1 MLLTGASGG
10 VGHYFTELAA
20 AQGAEVSAVV
30 GSEARGTQ
38 LLRLGARAL
47 LTDIEQADRDYDV
60 VIESVG
66 GHVFNAAWRRLAT
79 RGLFVWMG
87 QAGRRPT
94 SLDFF
99 DRTGPTSATLRK
111 FLYSDDPV
119 AVADDLTT
127 LVRLVCLGRL
137 HPEIDSTRDWDQ
149 TPDVL
154 KALLG
159 RQIRGNAILEVT
171 HDD

>member
-1 MLLTGASGG
+1 VLLTGASGG
-10 VGHYFTELAA
+10 VVHYFAELAA

-87 QAGRRPT
+87 RAGRRPT
-94 SLDFF
+94 ALDFF

-119 AVADDLTT
+119 AVADDLAT
-127 LVRLVCLGRL
+127 LVRLVCLCRL
-137 HPEIDSTRDWDQ
+137 HPEIDSTRDWHR

-154 KALLG
+154 KALLA